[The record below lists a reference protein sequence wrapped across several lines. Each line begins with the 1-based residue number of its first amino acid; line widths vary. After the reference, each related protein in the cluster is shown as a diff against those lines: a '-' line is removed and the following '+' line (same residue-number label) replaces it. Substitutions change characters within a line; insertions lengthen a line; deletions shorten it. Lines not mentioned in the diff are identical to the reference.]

1 VAVGL
6 AQVVVKLLGVKV
18 IVGLTV
24 LVATF
29 TVPVPIHPFTLSV
42 IVTV

>member
-1 VAVGL
+1 M
-6 AQVVVKLLGVKV
+6 VVKLLGVRV

-29 TVPVPIHPFTLSV
+29 TVVVPVQPFTLSV
-42 IVTV
+42 TRTV

>member
-1 VAVGL
+1 M
-6 AQVVVKLLGVKV
+6 VKLLGVKV

-29 TVPVPIHPFTLSV
+29 TVPVPVHPLILSV